1 MTVHAVAGYAILILL
16 LFRFFWG
23 FIGPKYS
30 LFKDFPTGIN
40 NVKNFIKNIFSQKQ
54 NYIGH
59 NPLASYLMIAI
70 LVCTFFI
77 IITGILTFGIQE
89 SKGIFSHLNHTFLKD
104 LELFEELHEFFANF
118 LYLLVASHLF
128 GLIVE
133 LLGVNYGLFFGDYSY
148 GDNLGS
154 KIYGVPYVIGF
165 NWVLLIIATGSVSD
179 KLIKGRK
186 IYKIIFASFL
196 MVLIDLLMEKSA
208 PKLDFWEFVISPV
221 PFSNYLWWFIFSLCF
236 QYIFSSSW
244 TVQIVNFT
252 GYLSVYGYRPF

>member
-1 MTVHAVAGYAILILL
+1 MSIFFLWLINISGFFGMLSDQNEFFLSTTPYVLSLTLLLLILNHDL
-16 LFRFFWG
+16 SDKKSK
-23 FIGPKYS
+23 IG
-30 LFKDFPTGIN
+30 LML
-40 NVKNFIKNIFSQKQ
+40 IF
-54 NYIGH
+54 
-59 NPLASYLMIAI
+59 
-70 LVCTFFI
+70 
-77 IITGILTFGIQE
+77 
-89 SKGIFSHLNHTFLKD
+89 
-104 LELFEELHEFFANF
+104 
-118 LYLLVASHLF
+118 LF

-148 GDNLGS
+148 GANLGS

-236 QYIFSSSW
+236 QYIFFKTVKTKEYNLSSNIL
-244 TVQIVNFT
+244 VIQFIFFGMLAVF
-252 GYLSVYGYRPF
+252 L

>member
-1 MTVHAVAGYAILILL
+1 MTGLSNNKEFLRMSIFFLWLINISGFFGMLSDQNEFFLSTTPYVLSLTLLLLILNHDLSDKKSKIGLILI
-16 LFRFFWG
+16 F
-23 FIGPKYS
+23 
-30 LFKDFPTGIN
+30 
-40 NVKNFIKNIFSQKQ
+40 
-54 NYIGH
+54 
-59 NPLASYLMIAI
+59 
-70 LVCTFFI
+70 
-77 IITGILTFGIQE
+77 
-89 SKGIFSHLNHTFLKD
+89 
-104 LELFEELHEFFANF
+104 
-118 LYLLVASHLF
+118 LF

-236 QYIFSSSW
+236 QYIFFKTVKTKEYNLSSNIL
-244 TVQIVNFT
+244 VIQFIFFGMLAVF
-252 GYLSVYGYRPF
+252 L

>member
-1 MTVHAVAGYAILILL
+1 MTGLSNNKEFLRMSIFFLWLINISGFFGMLSDQNEFFLSTTPYVLSLTLLLLILNHDL
-16 LFRFFWG
+16 SDKKSK
-23 FIGPKYS
+23 IG
-30 LFKDFPTGIN
+30 LML
-40 NVKNFIKNIFSQKQ
+40 IF
-54 NYIGH
+54 
-59 NPLASYLMIAI
+59 
-70 LVCTFFI
+70 
-77 IITGILTFGIQE
+77 
-89 SKGIFSHLNHTFLKD
+89 
-104 LELFEELHEFFANF
+104 
-118 LYLLVASHLF
+118 LF

-179 KLIKGRK
+179 KLIKGK
-186 IYKIIFASFL
+186 EVYKIIFASFL

-236 QYIFSSSW
+236 QYIFFKTVKTKEYNLSSNIL
-244 TVQIVNFT
+244 VIQFIFFGMLAVF
-252 GYLSVYGYRPF
+252 L

>member
-1 MTVHAVAGYAILILL
+1 MTGLSNSKEFLRMSIFFLWLINISGFFGMLSDQNEFFLSTTPYVLSLTLLLLILNHNL
-16 LFRFFWG
+16 SSKKSK
-23 FIGPKYS
+23 IG
-30 LFKDFPTGIN
+30 LML
-40 NVKNFIKNIFSQKQ
+40 IF
-54 NYIGH
+54 
-59 NPLASYLMIAI
+59 
-70 LVCTFFI
+70 
-77 IITGILTFGIQE
+77 
-89 SKGIFSHLNHTFLKD
+89 
-104 LELFEELHEFFANF
+104 
-118 LYLLVASHLF
+118 LF

-148 GDNLGS
+148 GANLGS

-236 QYIFSSSW
+236 QYIFFKTVKTKEYNLSSNIL
-244 TVQIVNFT
+244 VIQFIFFGMLAVF
-252 GYLSVYGYRPF
+252 L

>member
-1 MTVHAVAGYAILILL
+1 MTGLSNSKEFLRMSIFFLWLINISGFFGMLSDQNEFFLSTTPYVLSLTLLLLILNHDL
-16 LFRFFWG
+16 SDKKSK
-23 FIGPKYS
+23 IG
-30 LFKDFPTGIN
+30 LML
-40 NVKNFIKNIFSQKQ
+40 IF
-54 NYIGH
+54 
-59 NPLASYLMIAI
+59 
-70 LVCTFFI
+70 
-77 IITGILTFGIQE
+77 
-89 SKGIFSHLNHTFLKD
+89 
-104 LELFEELHEFFANF
+104 
-118 LYLLVASHLF
+118 LF

-236 QYIFSSSW
+236 QYIFFKTVKTKEYNLSSNIL
-244 TVQIVNFT
+244 VIQFIFFGMLAVF
-252 GYLSVYGYRPF
+252 L